1 MVSQVFCVRLKKQL
15 DKMKSACY
23 ITGLWICGKKEERK
37 NIVYIVTKNSKSTY
51 FVGYIPYT

>member
-1 MVSQVFCVRLKKQL
+1 MVSQVFCAKLKRLL
-15 DKMKSACY
+15 DKLIWVCY
-23 ITGLWICGKKEERK
+23 ITVLWICGKKEERK